1 LANSPFRAR
10 QGTSGYSGSQGYSGY
25 SGISGYV
32 DGYSGYSGYSG
43 LVGPQGYS
51 GYSGNI
57 GSQGYSGYSGYSG
70 LLPDY
75 TPATYSDLGAI
86 IVGDGLSIDSTG
98 VLTISHLSRVIIND
112 DYYIQ
117 DIDQIIVACGN
128 SIDINAYLP
137 SAIGSG
143 KMYTLKNLST
153 NTLWLRCLDVG
164 DTIDFNGVLSISQL
178 QVLTVYD
185 FDVNLW
191 IIIY

>member
-1 LANSPFRAR
+1 MANSPFRAR
-10 QGTSGYSGSQGYSGY
+10 QGTSGYSGSRGYSGY

-51 GYSGNI
+51 GLVGP
-57 GSQGYSGYSGYSG
+57 QGVSGYSGYSG
-70 LLPDY
+70 VLPVY
-75 TPATYSDLGAI
+75 TPATYSELGAV

-98 VLTISHLSRVIIND
+98 VLTISHLSRTLIND

-117 DIDQIIVACGN
+117 DTDQIIVAYGN
-128 SIDINAYLP
+128 SVDINAYLP
-137 SAIGSG
+137 STTGSG
-143 KMYTLKNLST
+143 KTYTIKNLSAYG
-153 NTLWLRCLDVG
+153 LWLRCINPSDS
-164 DTIDFNGVLSISQL
+164 IDFNGVLSVTQL

-185 FDVNLW
+185 FDVNMW